1 MYQTGYV
8 HPPRAVLG
16 LGALRGQSGRI
27 HPSSTFTP
35 APSALLCVRLSAPGP
50 PAPPFIAFVL
60 WCYVYLPGKVELVLT
75 RWLSDKESTCNA
87 RDTGDAGLFP
97 VSGRS
102 HGEGYG
108 NSLQHSCLVNPMDRG
123 SWWATVHGV
132 FLARILEWVAMPS
145 SRGSSQP
152 RDQTR
157 VSSISCTGKRILYHC
172 TTGEALVTY

>member
-132 FLARILEWVAMPS
+132 QRVRCDCTHS
-145 SRGSSQP
+145 GTGSL
-152 RDQTR
+152 RLWCRRFCCHTLFFFN
-157 VSSISCTGKRILYHC
+157 IKN
-172 TTGEALVTY
+172 